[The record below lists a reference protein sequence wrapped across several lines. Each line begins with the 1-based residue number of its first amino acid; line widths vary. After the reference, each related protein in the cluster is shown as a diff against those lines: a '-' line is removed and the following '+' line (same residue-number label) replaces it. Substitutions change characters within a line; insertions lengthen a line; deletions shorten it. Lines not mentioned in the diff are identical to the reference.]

1 MNPNYHVLVYGSPSG
16 YQTNRAQIAVYG
28 PSGSA
33 VASFDAI
40 DPGMF
45 FEADYKDG
53 GVICMHLPSA
63 MFNRIAPKPSEPN
76 VDSLTPTRK

>member
-1 MNPNYHVLVYGSPSG
+1 MVESELPRVGLWGPSG

-53 GVICMHLPSA
+53 GVSA
-63 MFNRIAPKPSEPN
+63 CTCHQRCSIALLL
-76 VDSLTPTRK
+76 SLASQTLTH